1 MTLEDAVWQALEDVE
16 DPELPVPITDV
27 GLVRRLDVT
36 GGSVRVGITY
46 TSLACPCMEM
56 LREDVH
62 DALASV
68 PGVASVE
75 VDDVLEPWSRA
86 DITPDGRAMLRA
98 IAVV

>member
-1 MTLEDAVWQALEDVE
+1 VTLEDAVWQALEDVE